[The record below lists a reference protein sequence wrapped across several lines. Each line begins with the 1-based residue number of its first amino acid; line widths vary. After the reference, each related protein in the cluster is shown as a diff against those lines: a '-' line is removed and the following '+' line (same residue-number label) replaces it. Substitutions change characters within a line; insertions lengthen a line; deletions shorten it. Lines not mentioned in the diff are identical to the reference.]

1 MTVYSQMF
9 GNQHTL
15 ESYGFQDIED
25 ILKAGEQTF
34 KVIDVGNEK
43 VAKLRIGRKHER
55 KSSQLKEEVAPTR
68 QMGNGNEQ
76 RVVYMQQG
84 RAGKG
89 AEERRREDS
98 LHSRRIE
105 ERRIEARRE
114 IERRVEAR
122 RGLKRD
128 LDARKRDERDE
139 PGERRREKKG
149 DDEPRESRKKRE
161 SVQKREGSGDKRS
174 SRGSRSQSVKSGREE
189 DALIEDVVGDPDDQ
203 GELLQIMELAHMEQ

>member
-55 KSSQLKEEVAPTR
+55 KSTQLKEEEAPTR
-68 QMGNGNEQ
+68 QIGKSNEQ
-76 RVVYMQQG
+76 RVVYMQEG
-84 RAGKG
+84 RARKG

-98 LHSRRIE
+98 LHSR
-105 ERRIEARRE
+105 
-114 IERRVEAR
+114 
-122 RGLKRD
+122 
-128 LDARKRDERDE
+128 
-139 PGERRREKKG
+139 
-149 DDEPRESRKKRE
+149 
-161 SVQKREGSGDKRS
+161 
-174 SRGSRSQSVKSGREE
+174 
-189 DALIEDVVGDPDDQ
+189 
-203 GELLQIMELAHMEQ
+203 